1 MIRKNGFSLLEV
13 AVATL
18 LLGVAAV
25 GILSAIGSS
34 VSAAGAARAHGEA
47 GLLARSCMNELL
59 SRRSLE
65 PGATFRGRHGSAS
78 EWEAFVEPLDGF
90 GADAKGSRLVRVR
103 LEWRWQR
110 GGGRRSIRL
119 EGYRRL
125 RLP

>member
-25 GILSAIGSS
+25 GILGAIGSS
-34 VSAAGAARAHGEA
+34 VSAAGAARDYGEA

-59 SRRSLE
+59 ARRYLE
-65 PGATFRGRHGSAS
+65 PGAILRGSHGPVS
-78 EWEAFVEPLDGF
+78 EWEASVEPLEGF
-90 GADAKGSRLVRVR
+90 GADAQGNHLVRIR
-103 LEWRWQR
+103 LDWRWKR
-110 GGGRRSIRL
+110 GGERKAIRL

-125 RLP
+125 QLP